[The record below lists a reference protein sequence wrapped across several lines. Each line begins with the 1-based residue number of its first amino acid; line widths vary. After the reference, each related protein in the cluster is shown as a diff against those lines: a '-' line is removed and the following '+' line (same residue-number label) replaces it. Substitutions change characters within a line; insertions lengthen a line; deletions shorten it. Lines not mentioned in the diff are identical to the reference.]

1 MKLRHI
7 PILFA
12 ALWLTAGCS
21 IFSFFSPKTP
31 DYKGAQARAAQP
43 LEVPPELTAPT
54 MDDRYSVPD
63 PRTQTTYSSYAKTTG
78 PAAVAAAAT
87 TAPAGTTLTMPVLP
101 KLEGVRLERFGDQRW
116 LVVKGEPEKVWP
128 VVREFW
134 IDAGY
139 TLLRETPELG
149 ILETDWYEDRTKIPN
164 DIVRRTIG
172 RLIDGLW
179 SYPRRDKF
187 RTRLEK
193 GAEPGTTEI
202 FVSNRNLEEIY
213 TDTMREKTSWQPGPA
228 DRDLEGEMLSRIMA
242 KIGGGE
248 TKVTTAS
255 APLPGRRGATP
266 APAATNE
273 PRNAVLENNGQGPLV
288 VNDSF
293 DRAWRRVGLAL
304 DRVGFTVEDRD
315 RSKGVFFVRYIDP
328 EADRA
333 ATDKRTWAEKLQFWK
348 SSTPDKSKQPQFRI
362 HVADAGASMSQ
373 VQVQDSQGSPEAS
386 STGKKILGLLFE
398 QLK

>member
-1 MKLRHI
+1 MKLRHL
-7 PILFA
+7 PALCA
-12 ALWLTAGCS
+12 ALWLAAGCS
-21 IFSFFSPKTP
+21 IFSIFSPKTP

-43 LEVPPELTAPT
+43 LEVPPELSSPT
-54 MDDRYSVPD
+54 MDDRYSLPD
-63 PRTQTTYSSYAKTTG
+63 PKAQTTYSSYAQRTG
-78 PAAVAAAAT
+78 PAAVAAAA
-87 TAPAGTTLTMPVLP
+87 PASTTLTMPVLP
-101 KLEGVRLERFGDQRW
+101 KLEGARLERFGDQRW

-128 VVREFW
+128 VAREFW
-134 IDAGY
+134 IDSGY
-139 TLLRETPELG
+139 TLLREAPELG
-149 ILETDWYEDRTKIPN
+149 LMETDWYEDRSKIPQ
-164 DIVRRTIG
+164 DIVRRTLG
-172 RLIDGLW
+172 RVLDGLW

-213 TDTMREKTSWQPGPA
+213 TDSMREKTGWQPGPA
-228 DRDLEGEMLSRIMA
+228 DRDLEAEMLTRLMA

-255 APLPGRRGATP
+255 APLPGRRGATAP
-266 APAATNE
+266 PPAATE

-328 EADRA
+328 EADLHT
-333 ATDKRTWAEKLQFWK
+333 TDKRSWAEKLQFWK
-348 SSTPDKSKQPQFRI
+348 SSGTAKSGQPQYRI

-373 VQVQDSQGSPEAS
+373 VQVQDSKGVADASP
-386 STGKKILGLLFE
+386 TGRRILGLLFE

>member
-1 MKLRHI
+1 MSRLSLLAI
-7 PILFA
+7 PAVLV
-12 ALWLTAGCS
+12 LVAGCS
-21 IFSFFSPKTP
+21 GFGTKST
-31 DYKGAQARAAQP
+31 DYKGAAERSAKP

-54 MDDRYSVPD
+54 MDDRYSIPD
-63 PRTQTTYSSYAKTTG
+63 PRSQTTYSAYSQK
-78 PAAVAAAAT
+78 PAAT
-87 TAPAGTTLTMPVLP
+87 GAPASVVVLP
-101 KLEGVRLERFGDQRW
+101 KFDGVKLERFGDQRW

-134 IDAGY
+134 IDTGY
-139 TLLRETPELG
+139 KLLREAPELG
-149 ILETDWYEDRTKIPN
+149 LIETDWFEDRTKVPQ

-172 RLIDGLW
+172 RFMEGLY

-193 GAEPGTTEI
+193 GTEPGTTEI
-202 FVSNRNLEEIY
+202 FVSNRNVEEVY
-213 TDTMREKTSWQPGPA
+213 SSSTQDRTMWQAQPA
-228 DRDLEGEMLSRIMA
+228 DREMEAEMLSRLMV
-242 KIGGGE
+242 KIGGGD
-248 TKVTTAS
+248 TRVTTAS
-255 APLPGRRGATP
+255 APLPGRRGVTP
-266 APAATNE
+266 PPAAND
-273 PRNAVLENNGQGPLV
+273 PKNAVLQNAGAGPLV

-315 RSKGVFFVRYIDP
+315 RSKGLFFVRYIDP
-328 EADRA
+328 EVDLKD
-333 ATDKRTWAEKLQFWK
+333 TKEGFLEKMKFWK
-348 SSTPDKSKQPQFRI
+348 PSPKTAQPQYRI

-373 VQVQDSQGSPEAS
+373 VLVQDSKGATESS